1 MKPDPLVPLAA
12 AAGGAAGFLICRW
25 LISFGFYGLIL
36 PGALLGLAAGLV
48 PARWTG
54 WPYITAA
61 AALALGLFTE
71 WHSRPFVADP
81 SPGYFLAN
89 LYQLNPVTWLMLLVG
104 TALGFY
110 GPYSQ
115 YRRNPRP
122 APRA

>member
-1 MKPDPLVPLAA
+1 MKTALQVLGLAA
-12 AAGGAAGFLICRW
+12 LGGALGFAGYYALRR
-25 LISFGFYGLIL
+25 FGFYGLIL
-36 PGALLGLAAGLV
+36 PGGLLGLAAGLV
-48 PARWTG
+48 PNRWIG
-54 WPYITAA
+54 YAPLCAA

-81 SPGYFLAN
+81 SPGYFLRN
-89 LYQLNPVTWLMLLVG
+89 LHQLNPVTWLMLLVG